1 MSTRSTDIILYHA
14 PRSRSV
20 RVRWCLEE
28 MGLVYRLER
37 PAFNH
42 GDVGGEAF
50 RAVNPLQKVPAMSV
64 DGAVMLESLAM
75 IDYLTSV
82 YGRTELRAAPDEADY
97 ARYLEWFHYGEASM
111 AMSINLLLGHT
122 ALLPEKHRNPAM
134 AAWARKE
141 VDKHLNHIAERGLAD
156 GRDWLACGRFT
167 AADMSVGYMLYLL
180 KLIRVMGDAPEPV
193 QAYWARIAERPAWRA
208 ASAD

>member
-1 MSTRSTDIILYHA
+1 MTASTPDIILYHA

-28 MGLVYRLER
+28 MGLAYRLER

-50 RAVNPLQKVPAMSV
+50 RAVNPLQKVPAMS
-64 DGAVMLESLAM
+64 DHGEVMLESLAM

-82 YGRTELRAAPDEADY
+82 YGLNDLRASPDDPGY
-97 ARYLEWFHYGEASM
+97 PRYLEWFHYGEASM

-141 VDKHLNHIAERGLAD
+141 VDKHLAHIAARGLED
-156 GRDWLACGRFT
+156 REWLACGRFT

-193 QAYWARIAERPAWRA
+193 QAYWARIAARPAWRA

>member
-1 MSTRSTDIILYHA
+1 MTASTPEIILYHA

-75 IDYLTSV
+75 IDYLASV
-82 YGRTELRAAPDEADY
+82 CGPTELRATPDEADY
-97 ARYLEWFHYGEASM
+97 ARFLEWFHYGEASL
-111 AMSINLLLGHT
+111 AMGVNLLLGHM
-122 ALLPEKHRNPAM
+122 ALLPEAQRNPAM

-141 VDKHLNHIAERGLAD
+141 VDKHLAHIAARGLED
-156 GRDWLACGRFT
+156 REWLACGRFT

-193 QAYWARIAERPAWRA
+193 QAYWARIAARPAWRA